1 MGEEIGSSLE
11 GLTVL
16 VTGASRG
23 IGRAVVLML
32 AREGARLILTS
43 RPGSR
48 LDEAAAEA
56 RALGADVTVLPAD
69 FADMDSVFAL
79 AGEVKETFAA
89 LDVLVNNAGQALS
102 APIGET
108 EVADW
113 DRIMTVNAKAP
124 YFLTRELLPL
134 LEKSS
139 KKTVVNIA
147 SVVGH
152 EGYPLQSAYTASKH
166 ALTGFS
172 KSLARELQDRGYR
185 IHVLSPG
192 GVATE
197 MVTGVRPDIDTSELI
212 RPEEIAEWVL
222 FLLTRKGKGM
232 VDHVNIRRESRQ
244 PW

>member
-1 MGEEIGSSLE
+1 MGETIGTRLE

-23 IGRAVVLML
+23 IGRAVSLSL

-43 RPGSR
+43 RAGSR
-48 LDEAAAEA
+48 LEETAGEA
-56 RALGADVTVLPAD
+56 RKLGADVTVLPAD
-69 FADMDSVFAL
+69 FTAMASVEAL
-79 AGEVKETFAA
+79 AGAIKERFDTLEV
-89 LDVLVNNAGQALS
+89 LINNAGQALS
-102 APIGET
+102 ASVEET
-108 EVADW
+108 AEADW

-124 YFLTRELLPL
+124 YFLTRGLLPL
-134 LEKSS
+134 MEQSP
-139 KKTVVNIA
+139 KKTIVNIA

-172 KSLARELQDRGYR
+172 KSLARELQGRGYR

-192 GVATE
+192 GVATG

-212 RPEEIAEWVL
+212 QPEEIAEWVL
-222 FLLTRKGKGM
+222 FLLTRQGKGM
-232 VDHVNIRRESRQ
+232 VDHVNIRRESRL